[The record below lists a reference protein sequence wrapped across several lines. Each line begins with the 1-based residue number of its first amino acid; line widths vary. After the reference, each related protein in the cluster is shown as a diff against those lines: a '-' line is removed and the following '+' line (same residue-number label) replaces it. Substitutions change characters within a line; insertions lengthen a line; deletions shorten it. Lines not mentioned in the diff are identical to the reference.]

1 MKQLQIRIA
10 QKSDIPS
17 MVSLLSELFAI
28 EADFEINPDK
38 QQHGLE
44 LLLESNQAVIFVA
57 EINQQIIGMCSVQI
71 LISTAQGSKVGL
83 IEDVIIS
90 KVYQNQGI
98 GKQLLDFVKNWARQ
112 QNLTRLQLLAD
123 KNNQP
128 ALSFYQKNTWQSTQ
142 LIALRFL
149 L

>member
-17 MVSLLSELFAI
+17 MVNLLSELFAI

-38 QQHGLE
+38 QQRGLE
-44 LLLESNQAVIFVA
+44 LLFESNQAVIFVA

-71 LISTAQGSKVGL
+71 LVSTAQGSKVGL

-98 GKQLLDFVKNWARQ
+98 GKQLLDFVKNWAFQ
-112 QNLTRLQLLAD
+112 QHLTRLQLLAD
-123 KNNQP
+123 KNNQS
-128 ALSFYQKNTWQSTQ
+128 ALGFYQKNAWQSTQ